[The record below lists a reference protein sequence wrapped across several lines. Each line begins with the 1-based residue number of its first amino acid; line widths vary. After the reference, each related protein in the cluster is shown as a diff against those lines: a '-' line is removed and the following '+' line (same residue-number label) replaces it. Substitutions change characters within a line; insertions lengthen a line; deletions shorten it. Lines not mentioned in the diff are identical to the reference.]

1 MGFFNLRQKV
11 YICIYTYFD
20 INKIYKSKKAGQL
33 LLNLNN
39 KISINKTKWVNEGC
53 DRESYLYW
61 VFSVGPNYFL
71 LTIDILGLAM
81 LI

>member
-1 MGFFNLRQKV
+1 MAFFNLTPKV

-20 INKIYKSKKAGQL
+20 INKIYKGKKAGQL

-39 KISINKTKWVNEGC
+39 KISINQTKWVNEGC

-61 VFSVGPNYFL
+61 IFCVGPNYFL
-71 LTIDILGLAM
+71 LEKDILGLAM